1 MIRGGKYGIVFSCKD
16 ATLSFG
22 DPLFSKSEC
31 LQPGCGF
38 RRRTAHGWIVLCDA
52 EVHFGHALV
61 HRYAKEMECAR
72 NYDWGD
78 HGAPSMRLFDDT
90 YIAPMMGCSGG
101 AAQYYRAAAS
111 GPLLHRIRFVD
122 NTGHSFRCST
132 ALIAGRGLLS
142 L

>member
-1 MIRGGKYGIVFSCKD
+1 MCGLMIALRN
-16 ATLSFG
+16 
-22 DPLFSKSEC
+22 
-31 LQPGCGF
+31 
-38 RRRTAHGWIVLCDA
+38 A
-52 EVHFGHALV
+52 EVHFGSAGCL

-78 HGAPSMRLFDDT
+78 QGAPSMRLFDDT

-111 GPLLHRIRFVD
+111 GPLLHRIRFV
-122 NTGHSFRCST
+122 FPQCSHFV
-132 ALIAGRGLLS
+132 RELLS